1 MSTENT
7 ENNLAANGE
16 PVENQSLH
24 QQVDAAAAAPPP
36 SQPSPQPSSQ
46 PSSQPSGEPTP
57 AERMASEAY
66 AHTSEAAD
74 AFRRGE
80 LLQNSSVDPL
90 ADSDDRLIALLSYA
104 TQILIPVIM
113 PVIVLLSE
121 SSKKRP
127 FQRYHAVQS
136 LAFTVG
142 FWGLFVLAGIGT
154 AIVQVVPII
163 GFLIGL
169 MMACIMPLAWFVQ
182 AILLVYYGFKAY
194 QGSRFAIPGLTSFLR
209 DQNWM

>member
-1 MSTENT
+1 MSTEYT
-7 ENNLAANGE
+7 ENELAANGE
-16 PVENQSLH
+16 PVAPANP
-24 QQVDAAAAAPPP
+24 APAAAPATPVV
-36 SQPSPQPSSQ
+36 
-46 PSSQPSGEPTP
+46 EPTP
-57 AERMASEAY
+57 VERIAGDAY

-74 AFRRGE
+74 ALRRGE
-80 LLQNSSVDPL
+80 LTQNKSIDPL

-136 LAFTVG
+136 LAFTVV
-142 FWGLFVLAGIGT
+142 FWGLIVLAGIGT
-154 AIVQVVPII
+154 AVIQIVPLI

-169 MMACIMPLAWFVQ
+169 MMACVVPLAWFAQ
-182 AILLVYYGFKAY
+182 AILLLYYGFQAY
-194 QGSRFAIPGLTSFLR
+194 KGSRFAIPGLTSFLR
-209 DQNWM
+209 DQNWL

>member
-1 MSTENT
+1 MST

-16 PVENQSLH
+16 PVESVN
-24 QQVDAAAAAPPP
+24 
-36 SQPSPQPSSQ
+36 QPSST
-46 PSSQPSGEPTP
+46 SSSTPFGAAASAPAADKPVGEPTP
-57 AERMASEAY
+57 VERMASEAY

-74 AFRRGE
+74 ALRRGE
-80 LLQNSSVDPL
+80 LVQNSTVDPL

-136 LAFTVG
+136 LAFTIV
-142 FWGLFVLAGIGT
+142 FWGLITVAGIGT
-154 AIVQVVPII
+154 AIIQVIPIV
-163 GFLIGL
+163 GVLVGL
-169 MMACIMPLAWFVQ
+169 MMACIVPLAWITY
-182 AILLVYYGFKAY
+182 ALMLVYYGFQAY
-194 QGSRFAIPGLTSFLR
+194 KGSRFAVPGLTSFLR
-209 DQNWM
+209 DQNWL